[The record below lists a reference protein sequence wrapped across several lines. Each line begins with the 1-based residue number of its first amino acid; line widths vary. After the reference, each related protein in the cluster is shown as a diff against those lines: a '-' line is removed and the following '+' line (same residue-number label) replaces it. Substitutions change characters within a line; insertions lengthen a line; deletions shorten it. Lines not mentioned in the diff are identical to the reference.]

1 MILSMR
7 PDDMQE
13 KDIKYLLKTG
23 HHPEYFNR
31 YLKVF
36 LNSPWIDHTD
46 LVSHAWDCI
55 MEKTFPREGY
65 YELSSWIPP
74 LRYLIEQGVDLHQ
87 PFNRSYNSAYT
98 RILSLADHPFE
109 ADENAYAWLGMLKAC
124 GIDLSSYLKV
134 ETTLL
139 KTAGIS
145 GYATAMKRKLEF
157 LDFEG
162 LPMPSWRREVAMD
175 NNVVELLEEFR
186 NLGNDGLEWALVVP
200 DPSGPDDL
208 KCWKAENIDTEW
220 GEEWGEYCF
229 PFSLSPIDC
238 IIEGLEN
245 IMLKETWSRETY
257 NLALEIR
264 NKRLARRQAE
274 KWRKA
279 HPWDKPPS
287 TKMPG
292 TWVD

>member
-1 MILSMR
+1 
-7 PDDMQE
+7 MQE
-13 KDIKYLLKTG
+13 KDIKYLLGTA

-46 LVSHAWDCI
+46 LVSHAWNCI
-55 MEKTFPREGY
+55 VVNIFPRERI

-109 ADENAYAWLGMLKAC
+109 ADENAYAWLRMLKAC
-124 GIDLSSYLKV
+124 GVDLSSYLKAS
-134 ETTLL
+134 TTLL
-139 KTAGIS
+139 KTSGIS
-145 GYATAMKRKLEF
+145 RYATAMKRRITF

-162 LPMPSWRREVAMD
+162 LPMPSWRREVVMD
-175 NNVVELLEEFR
+175 NNIVELLEQFR
-186 NLGNDGLEWALVVP
+186 NLGNDRLEWTLVVP
-200 DPSGPDDL
+200 YPSGPDDF
-208 KCWKAENIDTEW
+208 KCWKAENIDT
-220 GEEWGEYCF
+220 EWGEYCF

-238 IIEGLEN
+238 IEGLDDIRLEE
-245 IMLKETWSRETY
+245 IWSRETY
-257 NLALEIR
+257 NLAVEIR
-264 NKRLARRQAE
+264 NKRLARRQAR

-279 HPWDKPPS
+279 HPGEKPPS
-287 TKMPG
+287 KMPG